1 LHIVILMEVFV
12 TLEGPAGLDRQDVR
26 VGEAYEFV
34 RAEERHRVA
43 GLKRI
48 RRIALGEIASLV
60 FENRETIRATLE
72 EALRTERI
80 DDPDRVAGEIAAFNA
95 VVPGEGQLAAMLFIE
110 VADPADLN
118 AAATRLEG
126 IERAVFIDIGGS
138 RVRGVPEAVSPPG
151 ESAPAHFLR
160 FSLQPDQRSAMLQG
174 VRVVAGVDHPNL
186 AVSAQLDEEQRRAIA
201 ADL

>member
-1 LHIVILMEVFV
+1 
-12 TLEGPAGLDRQDVR
+12 
-26 VGEAYEFV
+26 
-34 RAEERHRVA
+34 
-43 GLKRI
+43 
-48 RRIALGEIASLV
+48 
-60 FENRETIRATLE
+60 
-72 EALRTERI
+72 
-80 DDPDRVAGEIAAFNA
+80 
-95 VVPGEGQLAAMLFIE
+95 MLFIE

-174 VRVVAGVDHPNL
+174 AGVDHPNL
-186 AVSAQLDEEQRRAIA
+186 AVSAQFDEEQRRAIA